1 MNIQAD
7 FRGEELTAAFDLWA
21 PFCSM
26 SVDPPYEGEA
36 RGIFPDVFAQLAKK
50 LNFTARQV
58 SMVFVSRNIDANYS
72 TFTLNCFLLAVCIRY
87 MRRQN
92 RSNVPRDIC
101 RLVGSFPRNIR
112 QSPPPRNAVTLQ
124 EVPYYVL
131 SCIYI
136 F

>member
-1 MNIQAD
+1 MRLGSFVDEFAANIRQLRGRTVSRLWENECGLYVQVD

-26 SVDPPYEGEA
+26 SVDPPHEGEA

-58 SMVFVSRNIDANYS
+58 NVVFVSRKIDVNYS
-72 TFTLNCFLLAVCIRY
+72 TFKLNCFFLAVCIRY

-92 RSNVPRDIC
+92 R
-101 RLVGSFPRNIR
+101 
-112 QSPPPRNAVTLQ
+112 
-124 EVPYYVL
+124 
-131 SCIYI
+131 
-136 F
+136 